1 MKKIYNVNSYEI
13 IETLY
18 REDLLKFFKDS
29 DELPY
34 DEEKIDDLIASSQKN
49 PPAEAF
55 EIVSGV
61 DLDAA
66 NAAFDRHAPDATLQ
80 GGGNIYYL
88 TITWIEMDEVTFDE
102 DGDEEDFVTVSA
114 KYPSFS
120 IIMDEHKNRPSE
132 PRIIW

>member
-1 MKKIYNVNSYEI
+1 MKKYNVYAYEI
-13 IETLY
+13 TETLY
-18 REDLLKFFKDS
+18 RADLLKFFKNS

-61 DLDAA
+61 DLDSA
-66 NAAFDRHAPDATLQ
+66 NTAFDRHAPDATLN
-80 GGGNIYYL
+80 GGGSVYYL
-88 TITWIEMDEVTFDE
+88 TITWIEMDEVTLDD
-102 DGDEEDFVTVSA
+102 DGDEEDCVTLSA

-120 IIMDEHKNRPSE
+120 IIMDKHENRPSE